1 MQNTDRQK
9 ERISGMNKYQPLQQ
23 LIDTEEEFNIREFFL
38 KLYRRRMTIA
48 GIFLLVAVITWL
60 YLSQQIPRYTSQ
72 NLIVLEFQNSSLFNI
87 DDFYT
92 RGGWTSPSV
101 IGTELDIIRSTSI
114 LEKVADKLKLE
125 RKPEFNPALVEN
137 KKVSHTQRLKTW
149 LKGLWS
155 GLFSSLEKENTGAAD
170 DTDEELSPEEQEQ
183 RLKKAMVGRLL
194 GGLQVENRRD
204 SHTISISYTSQNP
217 QVASQV
223 ANAVADIYIN
233 DQLEA
238 KFEATRRANEWLAQ
252 RLEGLRKEVQ
262 SSEQAV
268 KDLRQ
273 KSDMILTGEGTLL
286 EQQIRDV
293 NNQLIQA
300 RLKKSRAEAM
310 LAQAR
315 EVMDRAGGIETLGEV
330 LDSGNIQELRSEE
343 SSLRRKK
350 AELSQRYG
358 EKHPRMIQIDAEIRN
373 LQDKI
378 KEETNRVLKS
388 LENKVHGA
396 RAEEQSLTRSLNQ
409 LKTQAGQAMQ
419 VELQL
424 RELERQAKSSRT
436 LYENYLSR
444 FQETQEKDQLQ
455 RPNARIISKAEVPS
469 FPSHPRKTRTMAL
482 GLAAGLMFGIMG
494 AYLLEALD
502 RGFRTEEEVEENTGL
517 PVLGI
522 FPRLGRYQGTP
533 FDYVVSKPY
542 SLLAESLRAFR
553 TAIQLS
559 NVDNPP
565 KTIIVTSAIPKE
577 GKSIFSLTFG
587 RIAAMTGSRTLLLEA
602 DLMHPTLRKIFP
614 NLEPGARLEELLQ
627 GQAELEEAIGKDP
640 ETSLSWIMAHGKA
653 STARGMLDSR
663 RMQGLLEKL
672 KESFDL
678 IILDTPPIMGI
689 SDSWTLARNGDSVV
703 LLFRWAETP
712 RDIVKSALRQM
723 KQLDIDV
730 SGMVMS
736 MVNVRQQSKYGY
748 GGYTYYYRKY
758 QKYYKK

>member
-1 MQNTDRQK
+1 MQNTDPQK
-9 ERISGMNKYQPLQQ
+9 ERISGMNQYQPLQQ

-60 YLSQQIPRYTSQ
+60 YLSQQIPRYTAQ

-149 LKGLWS
+149 LKDLWS
-155 GLFSSLEKENTGAAD
+155 GLFSFLGEEDPEAAD
-170 DTDEELSPEEQEQ
+170 DIPEELSPEEQEQ
-183 RLKKAMVGRLL
+183 RLRKGMVGRLL

-204 SHTISISYTSQNP
+204 SYTISISYTSQNP

-223 ANAVADIYIN
+223 ANAVAEIYIN

-252 RLEGLRKEVQ
+252 RLEGLRKELK

-373 LQDKI
+373 SQDKI

-419 VELQL
+419 AELQL

-444 FQETQEKDQLQ
+444 FQETQEKDELQ
-455 RPNARIISKAEVPS
+455 RPNARIISQAEVPS
-469 FPSHPRKTRTMAL
+469 LPSHPRRTRTMAL

-502 RGFRTEEEVEENTGL
+502 RGFRTEEEVEQNTGL

-559 NVDNPP
+559 NVDHPP

-602 DLMHPTLRKIFP
+602 DLMHPTLCKIFP
-614 NLEPGARLEELLQ
+614 NLEPGAGLEELLQ

-653 STARGMLDSR
+653 STARGMLGST

-689 SDSWTLARNGDSVV
+689 SDSWTLARNGDAVV

-712 RDIVKSALRQM
+712 RDIIKSALRQM
-723 KQLDIDV
+723 KLLDIDV
-730 SGMVMS
+730 SGIVMS
-736 MVNVRQQSKYGY
+736 MVNIRQQSKYGY
-748 GGYTYYYRKY
+748 GGYSYYYRKY